1 MGKSKTINFKL
12 KKNCDRI
19 IKIKTYK
26 FSPHMKKLI
35 PQFKKKKN
43 SQRNSL
49 KIRIYYDCGKDVEI
63 FVGKVFNVKIGFS
76 TIKLNINL
84 VND

>member
-1 MGKSKTINFKL
+1 MDKLETINFKL

-35 PQFKKKKN
+35 PQFKKKKIHKGI
-43 SQRNSL
+43 L
-49 KIRIYYDCGKDVEI
+49 
-63 FVGKVFNVKIGFS
+63 
-76 TIKLNINL
+76 
-84 VND
+84 

>member
-1 MGKSKTINFKL
+1 MDKSKKINFKL

-35 PQFKKKKN
+35 PQFKEEKNLQKKLIKTG
-43 SQRNSL
+43 
-49 KIRIYYDCGKDVEI
+49 IY
-63 FVGKVFNVKIGFS
+63 
-76 TIKLNINL
+76 
-84 VND
+84 

>member
-1 MGKSKTINFKL
+1 MDKLKIINFKL

-35 PQFKKKKN
+35 PQFKQEKN

-49 KIRIYYDCGKDVEI
+49 KIRIYYNCGKVMEI
-63 FVGKVFNVKIGFS
+63 FVGKVFNG
-76 TIKLNINL
+76 
-84 VND
+84 